1 MNSNLFSK
9 GLLLLAIL
17 FFSQLAVLAQPGDS
31 LLVKSNDDDLLSL
44 IGGEEEQTYT
54 TATFKTTRIINMH
67 SVENAAAGVMD
78 FRISHR
84 FGFIN
89 TGAYDLFGLDQALMR
104 IGLEYGVTKRLMVGF
119 GRSNVNK
126 AYDSFLKY
134 KILRQGSGK
143 RNIPVSVS
151 YFASAVC
158 NTVHW
163 TDPNRDNYF
172 SSRMQYTHQ
181 LLIARKFNN
190 DLSLQLT
197 PTLVHKN
204 LVPTLQDKN
213 DILAVGFGGRYK
225 LTQRFSVNGEYIY
238 VLPNQISTEYYN
250 SLSLG
255 VDIETGG
262 HVFQLHLTNSTS
274 MLEPGFITE
283 SVGQWKNGGIHF
295 GFNVSRVFTV
305 KDKREKPED

>member
-1 MNSNLFSK
+1 MNSNPFSK
-9 GLLLLAIL
+9 GLLLLALL
-17 FFSQLAVLAQPGDS
+17 FFSQLAILAQPGDS
-31 LLVKSNDDDLLSL
+31 LQVQATEEDLLSL
-44 IGGEEEQTYT
+44 IGNEEEQTYT
-54 TATFKTTRIINMH
+54 TATFKTTRVINLQ

-104 IGLEYGVTKRLMVGF
+104 FGLEYGITDRLMVGV

-143 RNIPVSVS
+143 HNIPISLS
-151 YFASAVC
+151 YFGSAVC
-158 NTVHW
+158 NTVKW
-163 TDPNRDNYF
+163 SDPNRDNYF
-172 SSRMQYTHQ
+172 SSRLQYTHQ

-190 DLSLQLT
+190 DLSLQIA

-204 LVPTLQDKN
+204 LVPTLKDKN
-213 DILAVGFGGRYK
+213 DILAMGFGGRYK

-238 VLPNQISTEYYN
+238 VLPNQITSTYYN

-305 KDKREKPED
+305 VDKREKPED

>member
-1 MNSNLFSK
+1 MNLNPFSK
-9 GLLLLAIL
+9 GLILLALL
-17 FFSQLAVLAQPGDS
+17 FFSQSAIYAQPSDS
-31 LLVKSNDDDLLSL
+31 LHISSDKEDLMLL
-44 IGGEEEQTYT
+44 LNLEEEQTYT

-104 IGLEYGVTKRLMVGF
+104 IGLEYGITDRLMVGV

-143 RNIPVSVS
+143 RNIPISVS

-158 NTVHW
+158 NTVRW
-163 TDPNRDNYF
+163 VDPNRDNYF

-213 DILAVGFGGRYK
+213 DILAMGFGGRYK

-238 VLPNQISTEYYN
+238 VLPNQITSTFYN

-305 KDKREKPED
+305 VDKRAKPED

>member
-1 MNSNLFSK
+1 MENRFISK
-9 GLLLLAIL
+9 GLISLALLL
-17 FFSQLAVLAQPGDS
+17 FSNLPVFAQPGDS
-31 LLVKSNDDDLLSL
+31 LQINSSEEDLLSL
-44 IGGEEEQTYT
+44 IGSEEEQNYT
-54 TATFKTTRIINMH
+54 TATFKTTRIINMQ

-84 FGFIN
+84 FGFLN
-89 TGAYDLFGLDQALMR
+89 TGAYNLFGLDQALMR
-104 IGLEYGVTKRLMVGF
+104 FGFEYGVTDRLMVGV

-126 AYDSFLKY
+126 AYDSFMKY

-143 RNIPVSVS
+143 RNIPISVS

-163 TDPNRDNYF
+163 TDPTRDNYF

-197 PTLVHKN
+197 PTMVHKN
-204 LVPTLQDKN
+204 LVPTLKDKN
-213 DILAVGFGGRYK
+213 DIFAVGFGGRYK

-238 VLPNQISTEYYN
+238 VLPNQITTSYYN

-255 VDIETGG
+255 VDLETGG
-262 HVFQLHLTNSTS
+262 HVFQLQLTNSTS

-283 SVGQWKNGGIHF
+283 TVGRWKNGGIHF

-305 KDKREKPED
+305 RDKRTQPED

>member
-1 MNSNLFSK
+1 MNSNPFSK
-9 GLLLLAIL
+9 GLLLLALL
-17 FFSQLAVLAQPGDS
+17 FFSQLATRAQPGDS
-31 LLVKSNDDDLLSL
+31 LLVKTDEEDLLSL
-44 IGGEEEQTYT
+44 LVGEEEQTYT

-89 TGAYDLFGLDQALMR
+89 SGAYDLFGLDQALMR
-104 IGLEYGVTKRLMVGF
+104 IGFEYGVTDRLMVGF

-158 NTVHW
+158 NTVKW
-163 TDPNRDNYF
+163 SDPNRDNYF

-204 LVPTLQDKN
+204 LVPTVQDKN
-213 DILAVGFGGRYK
+213 DILAMGFGGRYK

-238 VLPNQISTEYYN
+238 VLPNQITSTFYN

-283 SVGQWKNGGIHF
+283 SIGQWKKGGIHF

-305 KDKREKPED
+305 KDKRVNPED

>member
-1 MNSNLFSK
+1 MNSNPFSK
-9 GLLLLAIL
+9 GLRMLALL
-17 FFSQLAVLAQPGDS
+17 FFSQLVILAQPGDS
-31 LLVKSNDDDLLSL
+31 ILVKTDEVDLLSL
-44 IGGEEEQTYT
+44 LGGDEEQSYT
-54 TATFKTTRIINMH
+54 SATFKTTRIINMH

-104 IGLEYGVTKRLMVGF
+104 IGLEYGVTSRLMVGF

-158 NTVHW
+158 NTVKW
-163 TDPNRDNYF
+163 ADPNRDNYF

-181 LLIARKFNN
+181 LLIGRKFNN

-213 DILAVGFGGRYK
+213 DILAMGFGGRYK

-238 VLPNQISTEYYN
+238 VLPNQISSTFYN

-283 SVGQWKNGGIHF
+283 SVGQWKKGGIHF

-305 KDKREKPED
+305 KEKREKPEE

>member
-1 MNSNLFSK
+1 MNSHFISK
-9 GLLLLAIL
+9 GLILLALLL
-17 FFSQLAVLAQPGDS
+17 FSEHICFAQPSDS
-31 LLVKSNDDDLLSL
+31 TMVTIEDSDLLSL
-44 IGGEEEQTYT
+44 LGDEEEQTYT
-54 TATFKTTRIINMH
+54 SATFKTTRIINMH

-89 TGAYDLFGLDQALMR
+89 SGPYDLFGLDQALMR
-104 IGLEYGVTKRLMVGF
+104 FGLEYGVTDRLMVGA

-134 KILRQGSGK
+134 KILRQGTGK
-143 RNIPVSVS
+143 HNVPLSIS
-151 YFASAVC
+151 YFGSIVC
-158 NTVHW
+158 NTVKW
-163 TDPNRDNYF
+163 ADPNRDNYF
-172 SSRMQYTHQ
+172 SSRLQYTHQ

-213 DILAVGFGGRYK
+213 DIFALGFGGRYK

-238 VLPNQISTEYYN
+238 VFPNQITSTYYN

-295 GFNVSRVFTV
+295 GFNVSRVFTIR
-305 KDKREKPED
+305 DKRTNPED

>member
-1 MNSNLFSK
+1 MNSNPFSK
-9 GLLLLAIL
+9 GLLLLALL
-17 FFSQLAVLAQPGDS
+17 FFSQLTILAQPGDS
-31 LLVKSNDDDLLSL
+31 LLVKTDEEDLLSL
-44 IGGEEEQTYT
+44 LGGDEEQTYT
-54 TATFKTTRIINMH
+54 SATFKTTRIINMH

-104 IGLEYGVTKRLMVGF
+104 IGLEYGVTDRLMVGF

-143 RNIPVSVS
+143 RNIPISVS

-158 NTVHW
+158 NTIKW
-163 TDPNRDNYF
+163 ADPNRDNYF

-213 DILAVGFGGRYK
+213 DILAMGFGGRYK

-238 VLPNQISTEYYN
+238 VLPNHITSTFYN

-283 SVGQWKNGGIHF
+283 SVGQWKKGGIHF

-305 KDKREKPED
+305 KDKREKPEE

>member
-1 MNSNLFSK
+1 MNSNPFSK
-9 GLLLLAIL
+9 GLLLLALL
-17 FFSQLAVLAQPGDS
+17 FFSQLAILAQPGDS
-31 LLVKSNDDDLLSL
+31 LLVKTDEEDLLSL
-44 IGGEEEQTYT
+44 LVGEEEQTYT

-104 IGLEYGVTKRLMVGF
+104 IGLEYGITDRLMVGF

-143 RNIPVSVS
+143 RNIPISVS

-158 NTVHW
+158 NTVKW
-163 TDPNRDNYF
+163 ADPNRDNYF

-213 DILAVGFGGRYK
+213 DILAMGFGGRYK

-238 VLPNQISTEYYN
+238 VLPNQITSTFYN

-283 SVGQWKNGGIHF
+283 SVGQWKKGGIHF

-305 KDKREKPED
+305 KDKREKPEE

>member
-1 MNSNLFSK
+1 MNSNPFSK
-9 GLLLLAIL
+9 GLLLLALL
-17 FFSQLAVLAQPGDS
+17 FFSQLATRAQPGDS
-31 LLVKSNDDDLLSL
+31 LLVKTDEEDLLSL
-44 IGGEEEQTYT
+44 LVGEEEQTYT

-89 TGAYDLFGLDQALMR
+89 SGAYDLFGLDQALMR
-104 IGLEYGVTKRLMVGF
+104 IGFEYGVTDRLMVGF

-158 NTVHW
+158 NTVKW
-163 TDPNRDNYF
+163 ADPNRDNYF

-204 LVPTLQDKN
+204 LVPTVQDKN
-213 DILAVGFGGRYK
+213 DILAMGFGGRYK

-238 VLPNQISTEYYN
+238 VLPNQITSTFYN

-283 SVGQWKNGGIHF
+283 SVGQWKKGGIHF

-305 KDKREKPED
+305 KDKRVNPED

>member
-1 MNSNLFSK
+1 MNSNPFSK
-9 GLLLLAIL
+9 GLLLLALL
-17 FFSQLAVLAQPGDS
+17 FFSQLTILAQPGDS
-31 LLVKSNDDDLLSL
+31 LLVNTDEEDLLSL
-44 IGGEEEQTYT
+44 LGGDEEQTYT

-104 IGLEYGVTKRLMVGF
+104 IGLEYGITDRLMVGM

-143 RNIPVSVS
+143 RNIPISVS

-158 NTVHW
+158 NTIKW
-163 TDPNRDNYF
+163 ADPNRDNYF

-197 PTLVHKN
+197 PTLIHKN

-213 DILAVGFGGRYK
+213 DILAMGFGGRYK

-238 VLPNQISTEYYN
+238 VLPNQITSTFYN

-283 SVGQWKNGGIHF
+283 SVGQWKKGGIHF

-305 KDKREKPED
+305 KDKREKPEE